1 MRESSERS
9 SMRGDE
15 SFLLPMGFFAANEM
29 HMSPSMGLRF
39 VCLGVKES
47 ESVLE
52 SGRLSG

>member
-1 MRESSERS
+1 
-9 SMRGDE
+9 MRGDE

-29 HMSPSMGLRF
+29 HMSPSMDLRF